1 MTTEVQQVQATKR
14 CTKCKADKSF
24 QEFSKKR
31 TNTDGYQKYC
41 KACCKQYKQDNKEKL
56 LAYQKKWCAE
66 NKEWLSEYG
75 KGYYAANILKKT
87 EYHRATYFNIKN
99 DAARYEKHL
108 ERARRLNRAS
118 QIKYP
123 EKQRS
128 RKAVMLALKSGKLV
142 RPQSCSACM
151 KTCVPEAHHES
162 YDQDKRLDVRW
173 LCKQCHEAHHRK
185 YPMISK

>member
-1 MTTEVQQVQATKR
+1 MTTEVEQVQATKR
-14 CTKCKADKSF
+14 CGKCKVEKSF
-24 QEFSKKR
+24 QEFSKTR
-31 TNTDGYQKYC
+31 ISSDGHQRYC
-41 KACCKQYKQDNKEKL
+41 KSCCKQYKRDNREKL
-56 LAYQKKWCAE
+56 SAYQKKWCAE
-66 NKEWLSEYG
+66 NKERLSEYG
-75 KGYYAANILKKT
+75 KGYYAANLLKKS
-87 EYHRATYFNIKN
+87 EYHRQTYFNIKN
-99 DAARYEKHL
+99 DAARYQKHL

-123 EKQRS
+123 EKQKS
-128 RKAVMLALKSGKLV
+128 RKAVTLAIKSGKLV

>member
-1 MTTEVQQVQATKR
+1 MTTEVEQVQSTKR
-14 CTKCKADKSF
+14 CAKCKAEKSF

-31 TNTDGYQKYC
+31 TNTDGHQKYC
-41 KACCKQYKQDNKEKL
+41 KLCCKQYKQDNKEKL

-75 KGYYAANILKKT
+75 KGYYSANLLKKS
-87 EYHRATYFNIKN
+87 EYHRATYVKIKN
-99 DAARYEKHL
+99 DAARYQKYL
-108 ERARRLNRAS
+108 ERARRLNKAS

-123 EKQRS
+123 EKQKS
-128 RKAVMLALKSGKLV
+128 RKAVMLALRSGKLV

-162 YDQDKRLDVRW
+162 YDQDKRLDVIW

-185 YPMISK
+185 YPLISK